1 MNKLAIV
8 AVMALAASAAV
19 AVPGTINQKR
29 GDITWQRGS
38 KTYAL
43 SYKQGNMTAQQEIP
57 LNSVQ
62 SLDIDKPANYDKL
75 VAMVD
80 GGQGAGAIAGLTQI
94 VQTYKM
100 LVWDKPAARYL
111 VEAYISANN
120 YQKAYDV
127 AQSIISDDK
136 TAAFTGPLAP
146 AYWKALHGLGKNVQL
161 ENCLNKAAASGDRA
175 SSAAALVMR
184 GDITLA
190 TEGESPDVCRKV
202 LTDSY
207 LRVALMYS
215 DEPCKRVRIEAM
227 NKAADCFRTI
237 GYASRAEKL
246 SAQARSL

>member
-1 MNKLAIV
+1 MNKFAAV
-8 AVMALAASAAV
+8 ATAALAASAAV

-62 SLDIDKPANYDKL
+62 SLDVDKPANYDKL

-94 VQTYKM
+94 VQTYRM

-120 YQKAYDV
+120 YQKAYDA
-127 AQSIISDDK
+127 AQSIISEDK
-136 TAAFTGPLAP
+136 AAAFTGPLAP
-146 AYWKALHGLGKNVQL
+146 AYWKALLGLGKNVQL
-161 ENCLNKAAASGDRA
+161 ENCLNKAATSGDRA

-184 GDITLA
+184 GDLLLA
-190 TEGESPDVCRKV
+190 TKGDGQDICRKA
-202 LTDSY
+202 LIDSY
-207 LRVALMYS
+207 LRVVLMYT
-215 DEPCKRVRIEAM
+215 DEPCRSVRSEAM
-227 NKAADCFRTI
+227 IKAADCFH
-237 GYASRAEKL
+237 KL
-246 SAQARSL
+246 SMISREEKMRAQATPL

>member
-1 MNKLAIV
+1 MNKFAAV
-8 AVMALAASAAV
+8 ATVALAASAAL

-43 SYKQGNMTAQQEIP
+43 AYKQGNMTAQQEIP
-57 LNSVQ
+57 LGSVQ

-75 VAMVD
+75 VAMVE

-94 VQTYKM
+94 VQTYRM

-120 YQKAYDV
+120 YQKAYDS
-127 AQSIISDDK
+127 AQSIIAEDK
-136 TAAFTGPLAP
+136 SAAFTGPLAP
-146 AYWKALHGLGKNVQL
+146 AYWKALLGLGKNVQL
-161 ENCLNKAAASGDRA
+161 ENCLNKASSSGDRA

-184 GDITLA
+184 GDVTLA
-190 TEGESPDVCRKV
+190 AEGDSPDVCRKV
-202 LTDSY
+202 LTDAY

-215 DEPCKRVRIEAM
+215 DEPCKGARIDAM
-227 NKAADCFRTI
+227 NKAAACFDKL
-237 GYASRAEKL
+237 GMAGRAEKL
-246 SAQARSL
+246 RTQARSL